1 MNGYYIGEIMIVNK
15 KIIEKLKERD
25 EETFE
30 LIYEHYYKL
39 IYYVALNVT
48 KDKEMAS
55 EIVQDTFMKMLTSID
70 TYDEGGKFK
79 PWLCTIARN
88 LSLNKV
94 TRRKDKDVLYDEE
107 LVYSTKHSESKLM
120 DYILTIK
127 GSLTPEDA
135 NIVILKLVYNYKFRE
150 IAEEMGLSL
159 GLVQARYYQAIK
171 ILKQVI

>member
-94 TRRKDKDVLYDEE
+94 TRRKDKDVVYDEE

-150 IAEEMGLSL
+150 ISEEMGLSL

>member
-1 MNGYYIGEIMIVNK
+1 MIVNRK
-15 KIIEKLKERD
+15 TIEKLKERD

-30 LIYEHYYKL
+30 LIYEQYYKL
-39 IYYVALNVT
+39 IYYIALNVT

-88 LSLNKV
+88 LAINKI
-94 TRRKDKDVLYDEE
+94 TRRKDKNVVYDED
-107 LVYSTKHSESKLM
+107 VVFGTKHSESKLM

-127 GSLTPEDA
+127 GTLTPDDA

-150 IAEEMGLSL
+150 IADEMGWSL
-159 GLVQARYYQAIK
+159 GLVQAHYYQAIK
-171 ILKQVI
+171 TLREVI